1 MERKSFIFHAEWAE
15 AAKKLPKDVRVEV
28 YDAIIEYGLSGIASA
43 ALKPVAEALF
53 TVFRARLDADR
64 TKYESK
70 VQRLREV
77 GKKGGEAN
85 AKHYQALASISK
97 HQGSICFRNAS
108 IVNDIVNVKETISND
123 IAKKDEVVG
132 DNRKKYGERVAMTET
147 EYAALCESYG
157 EAFTTEQISVADD
170 WLLANGKTQKNYA
183 AFMRNWLK
191 KAQARA
197 RLNASSNF
205 GRGGKTGGVLSQEST
220 PNSQESAAFLEF
232 FDNYPTN
239 RQGNRYEAW
248 QAWQLANLD
257 AKPKLAQ
264 CFADFVNVN
273 GIAYGAKNLLAMLK
287 NPDAAT
293 KERFNARQRRIRDDI
308 YTAQIIT
315 LENTMTVDTQEQTM
329 REIKR
334 LKDERDLEYP
344 YI

>member
-1 MERKSFIFHAEWAE
+1 MERQSFIFHAEWAE
-15 AAKKLPKDVRVEV
+15 AMKKLPKDVRVEI
-28 YDAIIEYGLSGIASA
+28 YDAIIEYGLSGTISA

-123 IAKKDEVVG
+123 IAKKDDVIA

-157 EAFTTEQISVADD
+157 EAFTAEQISVADD

-205 GRGGKTGGVLSQEST
+205 GRGGKIEATSPQECT
-220 PNSQESAAFLEF
+220 NPNESEAFREF
-232 FDNYPTN
+232 FDGYPAN
-239 RQGNRYEAW
+239 RQGNRHEAW
-248 QAWQLANLD
+248 QVWQLARLD
-257 AKPKLAQ
+257 ARPKLAAR
-264 CFADFVNVN
+264 FAEFVNVN
-273 GIAYGAKNLLAMLK
+273 GIAYGAKKLLAMLQ
-287 NPDAAT
+287 NPDATMKA
-293 KERFNARQRRIRDDI
+293 KFNLRQRRIRDDV

-334 LKDERDLEYP
+334 LKEERDLEYP

>member
-1 MERKSFIFHAEWAE
+1 MERKSFVFHAEWAE
-15 AAKKLPKDVRVEV
+15 AVKKLPKDVRVEI
-28 YDAIIEYGLSGIASA
+28 YDAIIEYGLSGTISA

-53 TVFRARLDADR
+53 TVFRARLDADLA
-64 TKYESK
+64 KYESK
-70 VQRLREV
+70 CQRLREV

-108 IVNDIVNVKETISND
+108 IDNDNDNKETISND
-123 IAKKDEVVG
+123 IAKKDGVEG
-132 DNRKKYGERVAMTET
+132 DDTRKKYGERIAMTEQAHRKLVL
-147 EYAALCESYG
+147 EYG
-157 EAFTTEQISVADD
+157 EALVAEQITIADD
-170 WLLANGKTQKNYA
+170 WLLANGKTQKDYA

-191 KAQARA
+191 KAQART
-197 RLNASSNF
+197 RLTTSSNF
-205 GRGGKTGGVLSQEST
+205 ARNAKNGGFSSQEST
-220 PNSQESAAFLEF
+220 PNPQESEAFRDF
-232 FDNYPTN
+232 FDNYPSN

-273 GIAYGAKNLLAMLK
+273 GIAYGAKNLLSMLQ

-293 KERFNARQRRIRDDI
+293 KERFNARQRRIRDDS
-308 YTAQIIT
+308 YTAQIIA
-315 LENTMTVDTQEQTM
+315 LENTMTIDTQAQTM
-329 REIKR
+329 REIQN
-334 LKDERDLEYP
+334 LKAEREREHP

>member
-1 MERKSFIFHAEWAE
+1 MERDSFVFHREWIE
-15 AAKKLPKDVRVEV
+15 GVKKLPKDVRVDIYE
-28 YDAIIEYGLSGIASA
+28 AIIEYALSGRLPTG
-43 ALKPVAEALF
+43 LKPVAELGF
-53 TVFRARLDADR
+53 TLVKNRIDFDREKHERIATIRAEAGRR
-64 TKYESK
+64 S
-70 VQRLREV
+70 
-77 GKKGGEAN
+77 GEARRTN
-85 AKHYQALASISK
+85 RTNVHFVEQTTNKNEQTRTIYD
-97 HQGSICFRNAS
+97 ICN
-108 IVNDIVNVKETISND
+108 NKETISND

-157 EAFTTEQISVADD
+157 EAFTAEQISVADD

-197 RLNASSNF
+197 RLSASSNF
-205 GRGGKTGGVLSQEST
+205 GRGGKAGGVLSQEST
-220 PNSQESAAFLEF
+220 PNSQESAAFREF

-293 KERFNARQRRIRDDI
+293 KERFNARQRRIRDDG